1 LHPTS
6 SLVSGNITAK
16 NGKFISVV
24 VSGGAISFNDAYVL
38 EPDWMFDNGVV
49 HIIDRVLVPPDIV

>member
-1 LHPTS
+1 M
-6 SLVSGNITAK
+6 
-16 NGKFISVV
+16 V

-38 EPDWMFDNGVV
+38 ESDWMFDNGVV